1 LTEHHF
7 AEDGYLPSLF
17 PMAGTIASRT
27 RQIRIGANA
36 LLAAL
41 HHPLRVAEDAAVVD
55 ILSNG
60 RLDLGLTLGF
70 RKIEFDQFGFDPDF
84 DARVERLKDVVQ
96 ALRQAYGVGH
106 LNAPVNPPPMQ
117 QPHPPIYVGA
127 NTKAAF
133 QALAPLGLPLLLIG
147 GREKLDVYQQELA
160 SSGFAPSA
168 ISAPVQ
174 ALGMFLYMT
183 KNRETAWETLRPHAA
198 YVVAQDRL
206 WSGKS
211 PVVTD
216 RAQQRFGLF
225 GAPEEIAS
233 EIIEQVR
240 DINPSQVCF
249 FANPPGMAPE
259 AATESLRLFA
269 TYVRPLIEE
278 NLPSPQL

>member
-1 LTEHHF
+1 
-7 AEDGYLPSLF
+7 
-17 PMAGTIASRT
+17 
-27 RQIRIGANA
+27 
-36 LLAAL
+36 
-41 HHPLRVAEDAAVVD
+41 
-55 ILSNG
+55 
-60 RLDLGLTLGF
+60 
-70 RKIEFDQFGFDPDF
+70 
-84 DARVERLKDVVQ
+84 LKDVVQ

-198 YVVAQDRL
+198 YIVAQDRL